1 MYVMLL
7 TLKFLWTTSFCPIP
21 RTQKKFRTGMPPK
34 YPPQRG
40 LCMGIG
46 HKSYYLHSIFI
57 HIWEMQLHKS
67 QRKRQDLPQESMI
80 HPILLCISLFVYLSI
95 YIFIS
100 DCISHYQYVCM
111 YMCMCVYIFIYIYI
125 CMYVM

>member
-1 MYVMLL
+1 
-7 TLKFLWTTSFCPIP
+7 
-21 RTQKKFRTGMPPK
+21 MPPK

-95 YIFIS
+95 YIYIYIRLYIPLS
-100 DCISHYQYVCM
+100 ICMHVYV
-111 YMCMCVYIFIYIYI
+111 YVYIYIYI
-125 CMYVM
+125 YMYVM